1 MEFSSPPDHEPTSN
15 EREVRDVP
23 LSPEKDASVVDAPVA
38 PAAPEFWTV
47 FIAKRSRISALF
59 DIGATLLRELHTPG
73 SRNFDATFPRP
84 FSLTDGGPA
93 YFEVQAVWVWVKSR
107 QAIAANDPAG
117 KSR

>member
-1 MEFSSPPDHEPTSN
+1 MEFFSPPDQEPTSN
-15 EREVRDVP
+15 EREVPDVL
-23 LSPEKDASVVDAPVA
+23 LSLEKDTSVFDAPT
-38 PAAPEFWTV
+38 APEFWNV

-93 YFEVQAVWVWVKSR
+93 YFEVQAVWGWVKSR
-107 QAIAANDPAG
+107 QAIAANNPAG